1 MFKIK
6 RTEENAKI
14 PKKKEH
20 FWNKYSNAEI
30 TERDNNENDNRTD
43 GTNVDDRSIAKN
55 MWLDLNAKDKIDE
68 NLKELFG
75 EEWSIDIIWQKIQVV
90 FWIVG
95 AYFSV
100 RFIWYILAFL
110 SKKIQLAGPKNLL
123 KTSSPSDE

>member
-14 PKKKEH
+14 SKKKEH
-20 FWNKYSNAEI
+20 FWNKYQNAEN
-30 TERDNNENDNRTD
+30 TNGGARYE
-43 GTNVDDRSIAKN
+43 GTNVNDRSIAKN

-100 RFIWYILAFL
+100 RFIWYLLAFL
-110 SKKIQLAGPKNLL
+110 SKKIPLAGPKNLL
-123 KTSSPSDE
+123 KPSSPEGE